1 MTAFSE
7 RTATTQTLGDQRVIT
22 GQAPARHSPEGSG
35 GLYFGCGTIR
45 RYGFGDF
52 QPPGYFCFASS
63 SVTAGR
69 MITSSPCFQFTG
81 VATLCL
87 AVSWIES
94 STRSTSSKLRPV
106 LIGYVSCSLIFLSG
120 PTTNTERTVALS
132 VAVRGPAALAF
143 GWIMS

>member
-1 MTAFSE
+1 M
-7 RTATTQTLGDQRVIT
+7 
-22 GQAPARHSPEGSG
+22 QAPHRFAPAPMFDSEHRCSSHQNGHHQNAG
-35 GLYFGCGTIR
+35 GVATMGGGRRSAIYFGCGTIL

-52 QPPGYFCFASS
+52 QPLGYFCFASS

-87 AVSWIES
+87 AVSCMES

-106 LIGYVSCSLIFLSG
+106 LMG
-120 PTTNTERTVALS
+120 
-132 VAVRGPAALAF
+132 
-143 GWIMS
+143 